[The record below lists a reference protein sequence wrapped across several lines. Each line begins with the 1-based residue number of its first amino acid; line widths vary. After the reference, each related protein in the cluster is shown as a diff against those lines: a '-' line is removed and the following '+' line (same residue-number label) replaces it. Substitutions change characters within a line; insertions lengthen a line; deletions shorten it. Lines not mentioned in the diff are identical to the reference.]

1 MYLGLLPQ
9 RDVGLFVCAKEPHR
23 IGEEGG
29 ESGDERTRLELEAHL
44 LVAAFQSRYI

>member
-29 ESGDERTRLELEAHL
+29 EVEMRGRGWN
-44 LVAAFQSRYI
+44 